1 MIIKTPSRLHMTL
14 IDLNGSYGRADGG
27 IGLTIEEPNFIL
39 RCEPSEKGITVDF
52 TDSNDKY
59 LCSRFSDEVYS
70 ECSSKIKDAA
80 NKVMSNFNIDS
91 GFHFT
96 IEKAYPMHSG
106 LGSGT
111 QVALASS
118 KLICEFEGI
127 EANSHEL
134 GAILKRGGTS
144 GVGLFSFDYGGFIVD
159 GGHSLK
165 EKETFLPSS
174 ASPAGPPQLIGRYE
188 FPEEWNV
195 VVAIPNADNSVTGD
209 NEIDLFQE
217 HCPVPVRDV
226 EKLSHLI
233 LMNLIPFLLEKDI
246 ESFGSVINEIQKLG
260 FKKVEHNLQSNKISD
275 LMDTM
280 LNAGAC
286 GSGMSSF
293 GPAVYGITDGNG
305 KDILKAVNEVI
316 GNEGLSF
323 VTKAKNNGY
332 DIIK

>member
-1 MIIKTPSRLHMTL
+1 MTL

-27 IGLTIEEPNFIL
+27 IGLTIKEPNFIL
-39 RCEPSEKGITVDF
+39 RCETAEKGITVDF
-52 TDSNDKY
+52 SDSNDKY

-70 ECSSKIKDAA
+70 ECSQKIKDSA
-80 NKVMSNFNIDS
+80 NKLISNFNIDS

-134 GAILKRGGTS
+134 GSILKRGGTS

-165 EKETFLPSS
+165 EKGTFLPSS
-174 ASPAGPPQLIGRYE
+174 ASPAEPPQLIGRYE

-195 VVAIPNADNSVTGD
+195 VVAIPNANHSVTGD
-209 NEIDLFQE
+209 NEINIFQE
-217 HCPVPVRDV
+217 HCPVPVGDV

-275 LMDTM
+275 LMDVM
-280 LNAGAC
+280 LNAGAY

-323 VTKAKNNGY
+323 ITKAKNNGY